1 VRLDGLEARLP
12 RQLSGGQQQRV
23 ALARAIAIHPEVLLL
38 DEPLSNLDAK
48 LRQEVRI
55 EIRKLQRQLGL
66 TTVMVTHDQEE
77 ALTMADR
84 LAVMADGR
92 VRQIGTQRDLY
103 ERPADRFVA
112 GFVGRSTFLAGTIEA
127 AGLFRTAGGVAIRCA
142 AAASVGSGV
151 LALRPERLALT
162 SARQEGADNSLLG
175 VIEFV
180 SYLGPHLEAQVRL
193 SAADLVTAQVA
204 NRGDAPPLAIGEP
217 IHVSWAAADG
227 SVFPG

>member
-1 VRLDGLEARLP
+1 
-12 RQLSGGQQQRV
+12 
-23 ALARAIAIHPEVLLL
+23 
-38 DEPLSNLDAK
+38 
-48 LRQEVRI
+48 
-55 EIRKLQRQLGL
+55 
-66 TTVMVTHDQEE
+66 
-77 ALTMADR
+77 
-84 LAVMADGR
+84 MADGR

-112 GFVGRSTFLAGTIEA
+112 GFVGRSTFLAGTTEA
-127 AGLFRTAGGVAIRCA
+127 AGLFCTAGGLAIRCR
-142 AAASVGSGV
+142 AAASLGSGV

-162 SARQEGADNSLLG
+162 TVRQEGADNSLPG

-217 IHVSWAAADG
+217 IHVSWTAADG
-227 SVFPG
+227 SVFSG